1 MADYEKVIKLLDG
14 ADLFLRNR
22 ANSEPAPLNEYDIES
37 MLDIAKVCDEAARII
52 EDLTSSVLVMDT
64 DCKLTKQEIIKAM
77 QSAHIQIIPRNEAT
91 IKKEAIEDFMWEVK
105 GRTWYDS
112 NYEDYL
118 LHKSDLD
125 DVFES
130 KMMGEE

>member
-52 EDLTSSVLVMDT
+52 ESLTSSVLVMDT
-64 DCKLTKQEIIKAM
+64 GCKLTKEEIIKAM

-91 IKKEAIEDFMWEVK
+91 IKKEILEDFVLEARCK
-105 GRTWYDS
+105 AWYDS
-112 NYEDYL
+112 DYEDYL
-118 LHKSDLD
+118 LTKDDLE
-125 DVFES
+125 DVKN
-130 KMMGEE
+130 KMMREE

>member
-52 EDLTSSVLVMDT
+52 ENLTSSVLVIDT
-64 DCKLTKQEIIKAM
+64 DYKLTKEEIIKAI
-77 QSAHIQIIPRNEAT
+77 QSAHIQIIPRNEAI
-91 IKKEAIEDFMWEVK
+91 IKKEILEDFVFEARFK
-105 GRTWYDS
+105 AWYDS
-112 NYEDYL
+112 DYEDYL
-118 LHKSDLD
+118 LTKDDLE
-125 DVFES
+125 DVKN
-130 KMMGEE
+130 KMMREE

>member
-37 MLDIAKVCDEAARII
+37 MLDIAKLCDEAARII
-52 EDLTSSVLVMDT
+52 ESLTSSVLVMDT
-64 DCKLTKQEIIKAM
+64 DCKLTKEEIIKAM

-91 IKKEAIEDFMWEVK
+91 IKKEILEDFVFEARFK
-105 GRTWYDS
+105 AWYDS
-112 NYEDYL
+112 DYEDYL
-118 LHKSDLD
+118 LTGLLPTFSGISIIP
-125 DVFES
+125 V
-130 KMMGEE
+130 

>member
-1 MADYEKVIKLLDG
+1 MADYEKIIKLLDG

-64 DCKLTKQEIIKAM
+64 DCKLTKEEIIKAM
-77 QSAHIQIIPRNEAT
+77 QSAHIQIIPRNETT
-91 IKKEAIEDFMWEVK
+91 IKKEILEDFVFEAK
-105 GRTWYDS
+105 FKAWYDS
-112 NYEDYL
+112 DYEDYL
-118 LHKSDLD
+118 LTKDDLE
-125 DVFES
+125 DVKN
-130 KMMGEE
+130 KMMREE

>member
-1 MADYEKVIKLLDG
+1 MADYEKIIKLLDG

-52 EDLTSSVLVMDT
+52 ENLTSSVLVMDN
-64 DCKLTKQEIIKAM
+64 DCKLTKEEIIKAL

-91 IKKEAIEDFMWEVK
+91 IKKEILEDFVLEAK
-105 GRTWYDS
+105 CKAWYDS
-112 NYEDYL
+112 DYEDYL
-118 LHKSDLD
+118 LTKDDLE
-125 DVFES
+125 DVKN
-130 KMMGEE
+130 KMMREE